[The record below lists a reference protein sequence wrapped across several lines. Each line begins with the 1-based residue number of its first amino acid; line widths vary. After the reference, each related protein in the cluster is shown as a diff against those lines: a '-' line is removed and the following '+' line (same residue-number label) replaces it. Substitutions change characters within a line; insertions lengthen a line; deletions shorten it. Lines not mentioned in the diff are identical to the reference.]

1 MCLDKMSALPED
13 PPASLSGAPEVRR
26 WREALADGAFG
37 VWDLDVPAERV
48 HYPAA
53 WKQRLGFP
61 RPEAADDT
69 GFWRCRVH
77 PEDFIAMLQAL
88 QGHAQGDRPTYEAVF
103 RLRSNGSGYRTMR
116 SRGQVV
122 ARDAQGQPL
131 RIVGTMVDL
140 TPRPITPQGRGLPMD
155 DGRFAAPAGAVP
167 LHQWIGLPGPV
178 AAVPSPGATGAFVGA
193 DALSGNDLVAGVGDL
208 IDRAWREAC
217 AAR

>member
-1 MCLDKMSALPED
+1 MPASPED
-13 PPASLSGAPEVRR
+13 LPAPQPCEPEVRR
-26 WREALADGAFG
+26 WREALAEGAFG
-37 VWDLDVPAERV
+37 VWDLDVAAERV

-61 RPEAADDT
+61 RLQAADDT

-77 PEDFIAMLQAL
+77 PEDFAAMLHAL

-116 SRGQVV
+116 SRGRVV

-140 TPRPITPQGRGLPMD
+140 TLRPVTPQSWGLPMD
-155 DGRFAAPAGAVP
+155 DGLLAEPAAAVP

-178 AAVPSPGATGAFVGA
+178 AAVPSPGATGALVGV
-193 DALSGNDLVAGVGDL
+193 DALSGNDLLAGVSDL
-208 IDRAWREAC
+208 IDRAWREAR
-217 AAR
+217 ATR

>member
-1 MCLDKMSALPED
+1 MSAPPED
-13 PPASLSGAPEVRR
+13 PSESLPGAPEVRR
-26 WREALADGAFG
+26 WREALADGVFG
-37 VWDLDVPAERV
+37 VWDLDVAAERV

-53 WKQRLGFP
+53 WKRRLGFP

-77 PEDFIAMLQAL
+77 PEDFTAMLRAL

-116 SRGQVV
+116 SRGRVV

-140 TPRPITPQGRGLPMD
+140 TPRPVTPQGWGLPLD
-155 DGRFAAPAGAVP
+155 DGRFAAPAAAVP
-167 LHQWIGLPGPV
+167 LHQWIDRPGLV
-178 AAVPSPGATGAFVGA
+178 AAAPSPGGSGASGGPG
-193 DALSGNDLVAGVGDL
+193 ALSGDDLLRGVGDL
-208 IDRAWREAC
+208 IERAWREAH
-217 AAR
+217 ATR